1 MKRQSPNPFYH
12 LQTTIFTLQT
22 HSTMLTRTTIRL
34 PTRALVQQ
42 QQQRLISST
51 SSNNGVLDYFKFFN
65 KSKSQTE
72 ELSEVKPQKTE
83 EKIKEI
89 EHKEAPIELEQKIE
103 ILGKAQSQA
112 SLIYKQELQKNLN
125 GFKIH
130 SWIPK
135 NSLYSKKLAEL
146 ESKSSSSDAQARPAY
161 QQAITELL
169 SEITSKFYP
178 DASPA
183 SSIAL
188 DELHTR
194 FALLKEIQRKFGIVI
209 PDIKIGSLTTTAQ
222 LESYLFAR
230 LNPANIALASEKDEL
245 LPSNAIVLDA
255 AKFEGSNVSVG
266 EWVFE
271 KQKAKSFKKL
281 LKKANELEKV
291 QFEEHQ
297 KSNKV
302 GVVA

>member
-1 MKRQSPNPFYH
+1 M
-12 LQTTIFTLQT
+12 
-22 HSTMLTRTTIRL
+22 MLTRTTIRL
-34 PTRALVQQ
+34 PTRALAQ

-51 SSNNGVLDYFKFFN
+51 SLNNGVLDYFKFFN

-72 ELSEVKPQKTE
+72 ESSEVKPQKTE

-112 SLIYKQELQKNLN
+112 SLIYKEELQKRLN

-135 NSLYSKKLAEL
+135 NSLYSKRLAEL
-146 ESKSSSSDAQARPAY
+146 ESKASSADAPAEAKPIY
-161 QQAITELL
+161 QQAITNLL
-169 SEITSKFYP
+169 SEITTKFYP
-178 DASPA
+178 DASKSPETP
-183 SSIAL
+183 IAL

-194 FALLKEIQRKFGIVI
+194 FALLKEVQRKFGIVI
-209 PDIKIGSLTTTAQ
+209 PDIKIASLATTAQ
-222 LESYLFAR
+222 IESYLFSK
-230 LNPANIALASEKDEL
+230 LNPANVALASGKDEL

-255 AKFEGSNVSVG
+255 AEFEGSNVSVG

-271 KQKAKSFKKL
+271 KQKAKTFKKL

-297 KSNKV
+297 KGNKV